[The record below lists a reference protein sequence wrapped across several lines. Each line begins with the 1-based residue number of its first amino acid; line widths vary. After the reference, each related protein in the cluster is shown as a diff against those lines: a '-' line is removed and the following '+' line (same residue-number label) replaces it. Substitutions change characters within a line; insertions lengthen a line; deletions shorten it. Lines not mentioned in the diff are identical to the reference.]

1 MEYFQDPK
9 LTRCI
14 FIWLFKFQTCNIVFS
29 GYFIGEVLY
38 CRAYTF
44 KYLELYI
51 PKQLDRFKM
60 RAFYS
65 TA

>member
-1 MEYFQDPK
+1 MEYFQDPE
-9 LTRCI
+9 LIGCI
-14 FIWLFKFQTCNIVFS
+14 FKWFFKFQTCNIVFS

-51 PKQLDRFKM
+51 PK
-60 RAFYS
+60 
-65 TA
+65 